1 MKHRLVALC
10 SDLRKTPPSAIA
22 FEEQRTPSAAFSVQ
36 VLSIEINLHF
46 SKLEPLTGVILHPI
60 PKHTCTVPRQRQDI
74 GL

>member
-10 SDLRKTPPSAIA
+10 SDRRKTPPSAIA

-46 SKLEPLTGVILHPI
+46 SK
-60 PKHTCTVPRQRQDI
+60 
-74 GL
+74 